1 MSPSDAVG
9 RPGLVRPVRIDPL
22 GKDGPTPDQA
32 RGPNWRRSSHG
43 LYVPS
48 SVDPLVP
55 EQRVVEAAACLPA
68 YGGVTGWAGLRLGGA
83 RYFTGLAA
91 DGSARPVVLAVM
103 HGEIK
108 NQAGILVT
116 SERLP
121 PRDLTSHGGIA
132 ITTHV
137 RSVSYEMRY
146 ARSERQAIVIL
157 DMAMMHDVVST
168 DEVATYV
175 ATLNGWI
182 GVGKCRVALVLADEN
197 SWSPMETVMRL
208 IWVIDLGFPHP
219 LCNRPLFDLT
229 GRHVGTPDMLDV
241 EAGVVGEYEG
251 PVHLEGRRR
260 GKDLQKEAAYRRL
273 GLEYFTM
280 VAADQ
285 RSPENTIMPRM
296 VEARQRARWE
306 PESRRQWTVD
316 PPPWWTPT
324 DTVAA
329 RRALPARQRE
339 RMLRYRA
346 G

>member
-1 MSPSDAVG
+1 MFPSDALG

-22 GKDGPTPDQA
+22 GKDGPTPDEA
-32 RGPNWRRSSHG
+32 RGPYFRRSSHG

-48 SVDPLVP
+48 SVDPFVP
-55 EQRVVEAAACLPA
+55 EQRLLEAAACLPE
-68 YGGVTGWAGLRLGGA
+68 YGGVTGWGGLRLGGA
-83 RYFTGLAA
+83 QHFTGLAV
-91 DGSARPVVLAVM
+91 DGSPRPVVLAVM
-103 HGEIK
+103 HGEIR
-108 NQAGILVT
+108 NQSGILVT

-121 PRDLTSHGGIA
+121 PRDLTSQDGIA

-137 RSVSYEMRY
+137 RSVTYEMRY
-146 ARSERQAIVIL
+146 AGSERQAIVIL
-157 DMAMMHDVVST
+157 DMAMMYDLVSI
-168 DEVATYV
+168 DEVNAYV

-219 LCNRPLFDLT
+219 LCNCAVFDLS

-241 EAGVVGEYEG
+241 DAGVVGEYEG

-273 GLEYFTM
+273 GLEYFAM

-285 RSPENTIMPRM
+285 RSPETTIMPRM
-296 VEARQRARWE
+296 AEARQRARWE
-306 PESRRQWTVD
+306 PVSRRQWTVE
-316 PPPWWTPT
+316 PPPWWTRT
-324 DTVAA
+324 DSVAA
-329 RRALPARQRE
+329 RRALSARQRE